1 MRFGIQEFV
10 DHLSRHLKVI
20 VGRPWRSVA
29 SGLKVIRSVSSSRSY
44 AAAAM
49 LRESFKVRISKLIRL
64 M

>member
-10 DHLSRHLKVI
+10 DHLSRH
-20 VGRPWRSVA
+20 
-29 SGLKVIRSVSSSRSY
+29 LKVIRSVSSSRSY